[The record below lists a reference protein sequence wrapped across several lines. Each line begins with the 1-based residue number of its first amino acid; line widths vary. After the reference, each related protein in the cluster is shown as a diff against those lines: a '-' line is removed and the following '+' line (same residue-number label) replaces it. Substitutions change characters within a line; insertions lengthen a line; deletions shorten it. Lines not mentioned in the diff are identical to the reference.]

1 MRNTIRLSVIA
12 LVLFALSSGRMA
24 AEPFDAAQGA
34 QIPNPEQYFGFK
46 IGSDGELA
54 RYPKILEYFQLL
66 AKQTD
71 RIKYEELGK
80 TTMGNSYPLL
90 RISSPENLK
99 KFDRLVEINR
109 RLADPRGLS
118 DADAE
123 KLVAEGK
130 PFYFIYAT
138 IHSTEVSNGQAVI
151 NIVHR
156 LATSNDAQVK
166 HILDNSVVL
175 MVPSQ
180 NPDGQVLVIDH
191 WYKTKG
197 TPYQRVYPD
206 LYHKYVG
213 HDDNRDWFMFT
224 QKETRLNIEAV
235 QNKYKPIITHD
246 MHQQGSNGAR
256 IFVPPFTEPFDP
268 NMHPLLRIEQGT
280 VGQAMAHALL
290 SEGKEGV
297 AWEDQYDMWSP
308 ARQYMVYH
316 GQPRILTEIA
326 NSALADPIKS
336 ANGQP
341 LGWRD
346 SRAHFP
352 VPYSKSTWT
361 LGQQVDYGV
370 TVAFAGM
377 SEVAKYGK
385 AWLMNFYRV
394 HRDFSNGW
402 IANTGVGPFAYVI
415 PPDQRDTYALYEML
429 DILQFGAVEIHR
441 ATAAFNANG
450 KQYPAGS
457 FVIKTAQPYGGFANT
472 MLARQEYPDLRL
484 FPGGPPEPPYDV
496 TGQTLWM
503 LTGVNVDA
511 VAKPFDAQLELVKKV
526 APVTTTVAAKP
537 KGAYV
542 IGPESYGTFKMIA
555 QLQKANVP
563 VYRASKSFD
572 ASTGSAQVRYAP
584 GAWVIPSTAAAQP
597 IVEKFGKE
605 LGITVNGV
613 DAPPAVDGE
622 RLKPNTRVGL
632 YRAAGNMP
640 AGWQMWM
647 LEQYG
652 INHEV
657 MKSQDFA
664 GDLNAK
670 YDVIMLPSGTTKAR
684 MLNGLNAKTNDPAEW
699 AWAFG
704 IGEAGWAHLKKF
716 VENGGTLLAIGSAV
730 ETARDLLDLPIERA
744 LPQATRGFGA
754 QQTANANA
762 TRANTNADAELKDA
776 FTSPAK
782 LMQTLRDKVA
792 EPDSLFY
799 CPGSLLNNE
808 FDPTNPI
815 AWGMPASWPVFF
827 DDDQAYRLRPGFGIE
842 TTVVSRYPREN
853 VLASGWLLGEEY
865 LKDQANIL
873 SFKVGKGTV
882 VTYGSQIDFRAQP
895 RATWK
900 LIFNGIF
907 HGPATPV
914 AAAQMGRAGTS
925 ATNERR

>member
-1 MRNTIRLSVIA
+1 MRNTLRFAVIVLA
-12 LVLFALSSGRMA
+12 LLTVSSGRMT
-24 AEPFDAAQGA
+24 AQQA
-34 QIPNPEQYFGFK
+34 VPHPDQYFGFK
-46 IGSDGELA
+46 IGADGELA
-54 RYPKILEYFQLL
+54 RYPKILEYFQLI
-66 AKQTD
+66 AKQTN
-71 RIKYEELGK
+71 RVKYEELGK

-90 RISSPENLK
+90 RISSPENLA

-118 DADAE
+118 EAEAE
-123 KLVAEGK
+123 KLAAEGK

-138 IHSTEVSNGQAVI
+138 IHSTEVSNGQAII

-156 LATSNDAQVK
+156 LATQSDPQTRE
-166 HILDNSVVL
+166 ILDNSVVL

-197 TPYQRVYPD
+197 TPFQRVFPD

-235 QNKYKPIITHD
+235 QNKFKPIISHD
-246 MHQQGSNGAR
+246 MHQQGGNGAR

-268 NMHPLLRIEQGT
+268 NMHPLLRMQQNT

-290 SEGKEGV
+290 SEGKTGV
-297 AWEDQYDMWSP
+297 SWEDNYDMWSP

-326 NSALADPIKS
+326 NSNLADPVKT
-336 ANGQP
+336 ANGRPFGPQE
-341 LGWRD
+341 

-352 VPYSKSTWT
+352 VPYDKDTWT

-370 TVAFAGM
+370 TAAIAGM
-377 SEVAKYGK
+377 TEVAKYGRS
-385 AWLMNFYRV
+385 WLMNFYRV
-394 HRDFSNGW
+394 NRDM
-402 IANTGVGPFAYVI
+402 ATGMGAPYAYVVSA
-415 PPDQRDTYALYEML
+415 DQRDAFGTYEML

-472 MLARQEYPDLRL
+472 MLSKQVYPDLRL

-496 TGQTLWM
+496 TGHTLWM
-503 LTGVNVDA
+503 LTGVNVDT
-511 VAKPFDAQLELVKKV
+511 VAKPFDAPLELVKKV
-526 APVTTTVAAKP
+526 APMTATVAAKP
-537 KGAYV
+537 KSAYL

-563 VYRASKSFD
+563 VYRASKAFD
-572 ASTGSAQVRYAP
+572 ASTGSAQRTFAP
-584 GAWVIPSTAAAQP
+584 GTWVIPSTAASQP
-597 IVEKFGKE
+597 IVEKYGKE
-605 LGITVNGV
+605 LGIVVSGV
-613 DAPPAVDGE
+613 DTPPVVEGE
-622 RLKPNTRVGL
+622 RLKPNTKVGL
-632 YRAAGNMP
+632 YKAAGNMP

-647 LEQYG
+647 LEQWG

-657 MKSQDFA
+657 MKAQDFA

-670 YDVIMLPSGTTKAR
+670 YDVIILPSGSTKAR
-684 MLNGLNAKTNDPAEW
+684 LMSGLNAKTNDPAEW

-704 IGEAGWAHLKKF
+704 IGDAGWANLKKF

-744 LPQATRGFGA
+744 LPQGAPRFGQGGAAPVAATG
-754 QQTANANA
+754 
-762 TRANTNADAELKDA
+762 NADAALREA
-776 FTSPAK
+776 FTSPAR
-782 LMQTLRDKVA
+782 LMQTLRDRVA
-792 EPDSLFY
+792 DPQSLFY

-808 FDPTNPI
+808 FDASNPI

-827 DDDQAYRLRPGFGIE
+827 DDDQAYRLRPGFGIDAK
-842 TTVVSRYPREN
+842 VVSRYPREN

-873 SFKVGKGTV
+873 SFKVGKGNV
-882 VTYGSQIDFRAQP
+882 VTYGSQIDFRTQP

-914 AAAQMGRAGTS
+914 TAAQMGRAGNT
-925 ATNERR
+925 ATNNEQRQ

>member
-1 MRNTIRLSVIA
+1 MRNALRFSVIA
-12 LVLFALSSGRMA
+12 LALLTLSSGRMT
-24 AEPFDAAQGA
+24 AQQA
-34 QIPNPEQYFGFK
+34 VPHPDQYFGFK
-46 IGSDGELA
+46 IGADGELA

-66 AKQTD
+66 AKQTN
-71 RIKYEELGK
+71 RVKYEELGK

-90 RISSPENLK
+90 RISSPENLA

-118 DADAE
+118 EAEAE
-123 KLVAEGK
+123 KLAAEGK

-138 IHSTEVSNGQAVI
+138 IHSTEVSNGQAII

-156 LATSNDAQVK
+156 LATASDAQTRE
-166 HILDNSVVL
+166 ILDNSVVL

-197 TPYQRVYPD
+197 TPYQRVFPD

-224 QKETRLNIEAV
+224 QKETRMNIEAV

-246 MHQQGSNGAR
+246 MHQQGGNGAR

-268 NMHPLLRIEQGT
+268 NMHPLLRMEQGT

-297 AWEDQYDMWSP
+297 AWEDAYDMWSP

-326 NSALADPIKS
+326 NSNLADPVKS
-336 ANGQP
+336 PNGRP
-341 LGWRD
+341 LGWQD

-352 VPYSKSTWT
+352 VPYTKDTWT

-370 TVAFAGM
+370 TVAIAGM
-377 SEVAKYGK
+377 TEVAKYGRN
-385 AWLMNFYRV
+385 WLMNFYRV
-394 HRDFSNGW
+394 NRDMANGM
-402 IANTGVGPFAYVI
+402 VGPYAYVVSA
-415 PPDQRDTYALYEML
+415 DQRDNFGLYEML

-441 ATAAFNANG
+441 ATAAFSANG
-450 KQYPAGS
+450 RQYPAGS

-472 MLARQEYPDLRL
+472 MLSRQDYPDLRL

-496 TGQTLWM
+496 TGHTLWM
-503 LTGVNVDA
+503 LTGVGVDA

-526 APVTTTVAAKP
+526 APMTATVAAKP
-537 KGAYV
+537 KSAYL

-563 VYRASKSFD
+563 VYRASKAFD
-572 ASTGSAQVRYAP
+572 ASTGSAQGKFAP
-584 GAWVIPSTAAAQP
+584 GTWVIPSTAASQP
-597 IVEKFGKE
+597 IVEKYGKE
-605 LGITVNGV
+605 LGIAVAGV
-613 DAPPAVDGE
+613 DAPPQVEGE
-622 RLKPNTRVGL
+622 RLKPNTKVGL
-632 YRAAGNMP
+632 YKAAGNMP

-647 LEQYG
+647 LEQWG

-657 MKSQDFA
+657 MKAQDFA

-670 YDVIMLPSGTTKAR
+670 YDVIILPSGTTKQR
-684 MLNGLNAKTNDPAEW
+684 MMNGLNAKTNDPAEW
-699 AWAFG
+699 SWAFG
-704 IGEAGWAHLKKF
+704 IGDAGWANLKKF
-716 VENGGTLLAIGSAV
+716 VENGGTLLAIGNAV
-730 ETARDLLDLPIERA
+730 ATARDLLDLPIEPA
-744 LPQATRGFGA
+744 LPQAAPRFGGQGGA
-754 QQTANANA
+754 TPAANSANAA
-762 TRANTNADAELKDA
+762 AELKDA

-792 EPDSLFY
+792 DPESLFY

-827 DDDQAYRLRPGFGIE
+827 DDDQAYRIRPGFGID
-842 TTVVSRYPREN
+842 TKVVSRYPREK

-873 SFKVGKGTV
+873 SFKVGKGNV

-914 AAAQMGRAGTS
+914 APAQMGRPSNT
-925 ATNERR
+925 ATNNEQR

>member
-1 MRNTIRLSVIA
+1 MRKTLRFVVLA
-12 LVLFALSSGRMA
+12 LATLTLSSGQMTAQQAVPR
-24 AEPFDAAQGA
+24 PDAF
-34 QIPNPEQYFGFK
+34 FGFK
-46 IGSDGELA
+46 IGADGELA

-66 AKQTD
+66 SKQTN
-71 RIKYEELGK
+71 RVKYEELGK

-90 RISSPENLK
+90 RISSPENLA

-118 DADAE
+118 DAEAA
-123 KLVAEGK
+123 KLAAEGK

-138 IHSTEVSNGQAVI
+138 IHSTEVSNGQAII

-156 LATSNDAQVK
+156 LATQNSPQIRE
-166 HILDNSVVL
+166 ILDNSVVL

-197 TPYQRVYPD
+197 TPLQRVYPD

-224 QKETRLNIEAV
+224 QKETRMNIELV

-246 MHQQGSNGAR
+246 MHQQGGNGSR

-268 NMHPLLRIEQGT
+268 NMHPLLRIQQST
-280 VGQAMAHALL
+280 VGQAMAHALM

-297 AWEDQYDMWSP
+297 AWREQYDMWSP

-326 NSALADPIKS
+326 SSNLADPVKS
-336 ANGQP
+336 ANGRP
-341 LGWRD
+341 LGPQESRD
-346 SRAHFP
+346 YFP
-352 VPYSKSTWT
+352 VPYSKDTWT

-370 TVAFAGM
+370 TVALAGM
-377 SEVAKYGK
+377 TEVAKYGRN
-385 AWLMNFYRV
+385 WLMNFYRV
-394 HRDFSNGW
+394 SRDMSNGTPGTY
-402 IANTGVGPFAYVI
+402 AFVAPA
-415 PPDQRDTYALYEML
+415 DQRDAYGLYEML
-429 DILQFGAVEIHR
+429 DTLQFGEVEIHR
-441 ATAAFNANG
+441 ATAAFSANG

-472 MLARQEYPDLRL
+472 MLSRQVYPDLRM

-496 TGQTLWM
+496 TGHTLWM
-503 LTGVNVDA
+503 LTGVTVDKIE
-511 VAKPFDAQLELVKKV
+511 KPFDAPLEIVKKV
-526 APVTTTVAAKP
+526 APMTATVAARP
-537 KGAYV
+537 KGAYLV
-542 IGPESYGTFKMIA
+542 GPESYGTFKLVT

-563 VYRASKSFD
+563 VYRASKAFEK
-572 ASTGSAQVRYAP
+572 YAP
-584 GAWVIPSTAAAQP
+584 GTWVIPSTAASQP
-597 IVEKFGKE
+597 IVEKLAKE
-605 LGITVNGV
+605 LGISVAGV
-613 DAPPAVDGE
+613 DSPPPVEGE
-622 RLKPNTRVGL
+622 RLKPNTKVGL
-632 YRAAGNMP
+632 YRAANNMP
-640 AGWQMWM
+640 AGWNMWM

-657 MKSQDFA
+657 MKAQDFA

-684 MLNGLNAKTNDPAEW
+684 MLNGLNPKTNDAAEW
-699 AWAFG
+699 SWAYG
-704 IGEAGWAHLKKF
+704 IGEAGWANLRKF
-716 VENGGTLLAIGSAV
+716 VENGGTLLAVGTAV

-744 LPQATRGFGA
+744 LPQGAPRFGGQGGGAT
-754 QQTANANA
+754 TA
-762 TRANTNADAELKDA
+762 TTGTPDAVLREA
-776 FTSPAK
+776 FTSPAR
-782 LMQTLRDKVA
+782 LMQTLRDRVA
-792 EPDSLFY
+792 DPQSLFY

-808 FDPTNPI
+808 FDPNNPI
-815 AWGMPASWPVFF
+815 AWGMPAAWPVFF
-827 DDDQAYRLRPGFGIE
+827 DDDQAYRLRPGFGIDAK
-842 TTVVSRYPREN
+842 VVSRYPRED

-865 LKDQANIL
+865 LKDQANII
-873 SFKVGKGTV
+873 SFTVGKGKV

-914 AAAQMGRAGTS
+914 MASQMGRPTGT
-925 ATNERR
+925 ATNEQR